1 MTRLIRDYC
10 PEQVQLP
17 LALWRREAL
26 AQLIEQ
32 QCGLS
37 LEGTTVGRYLHRW
50 GRSPQKPTAP
60 AREQCPYQVQQW

>member
-10 PEQVQLP
+10 P
-17 LALWRREAL
+17 
-26 AQLIEQ
+26 
-32 QCGLS
+32 
-37 LEGTTVGRYLHRW
+37 EGTTVGRYLHRW

>member
-1 MTRLIRDYC
+1 
-10 PEQVQLP
+10 
-17 LALWRREAL
+17 ALWRREAL